1 MITLGLGTQANFSG
15 GGGINPSGSTWLK
28 ELLSDVTLGS
38 IIQGNCPGR
47 AENVLV
53 CQLTPR
59 QGMSIEILEY
69 FNIILRRFEEIKQ
82 DQYRTKSEGK

>member
-38 IIQGNCPGR
+38 IIQGNYPGGEGL
-47 AENVLV
+47 ASKLHKNLEPWP
-53 CQLTPR
+53 QLDLDTLLKTPI
-59 QGMSIEILEY
+59 M
-69 FNIILRRFEEIKQ
+69 
-82 DQYRTKSEGK
+82 